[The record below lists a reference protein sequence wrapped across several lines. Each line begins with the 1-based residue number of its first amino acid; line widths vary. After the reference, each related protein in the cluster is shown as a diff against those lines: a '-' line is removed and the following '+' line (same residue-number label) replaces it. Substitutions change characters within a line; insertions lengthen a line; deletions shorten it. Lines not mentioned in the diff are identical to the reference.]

1 MSSGRFNAAGDFFG
15 IAGSFTKFDV
25 LMSSSNSYTSGFLM
39 GSEPSLSSITII
51 NPFDH
56 ESFQNNGYF
65 TALSITQTNP
75 SDISFTF
82 AALTV
87 TK

>member
-39 GSEPSLSSITII
+39 GSHPSISSISII

-56 ESFQNNGYF
+56 SSFQNNGYF
-65 TALSITQTNP
+65 TTLSITQTNP
-75 SDISFTF
+75 SDVSFTF
-82 AALTV
+82 V
-87 TK
+87 TLSVTL